1 MSLQLEG
8 ETIQIIDAHT
18 HMGRRPRRERFEI
31 LASCFTP
38 NITWL
43 RNDRSPVCQRGKHH
57 E

>member
-43 RNDRSPVCQRGKHH
+43 RNDR
-57 E
+57 